1 MTMKPQF
8 TCIKDRP
15 EIQIYP
21 IFVDWDKV
29 WNIKFGT
36 DVSIEMLLNATKFQG
51 YSFYQSY

>member
-1 MTMKPQF
+1 MTMKPQL

-15 EIQIYP
+15 EIQICP